1 MAFLKTGTAPAE
13 QIAADDLDNF
23 TKQAAETCQACG
35 HKMARDEAGEL
46 VCRTK
51 GCSKALPD

>member
-1 MAFLKTGTAPAE
+1 MAFLKTGTAPAK

-23 TKQAAETCQACG
+23 SKQAAETCQACG
-35 HKMARDEAGEL
+35 YKMARDESGEL

-51 GCSKALPD
+51 GCTKAVSE